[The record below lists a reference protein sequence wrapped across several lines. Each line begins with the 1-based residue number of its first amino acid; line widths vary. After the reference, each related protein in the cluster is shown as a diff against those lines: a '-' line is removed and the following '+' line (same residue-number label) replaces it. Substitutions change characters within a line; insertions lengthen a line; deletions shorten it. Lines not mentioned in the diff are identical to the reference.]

1 MGSHFENIC
10 EIRKSDQLGRFLSAK
25 RHIKPG
31 EMILSEEP
39 IIVGPYWDADISCLN
54 CLRSATRTCKR
65 CLKAPL
71 CRDCSGHDAAE
82 CNFYEQ
88 ATNLSKNF
96 LFDHF
101 NTVTP
106 IRCLLLYRRDKAKF
120 QQMMEMESH
129 CEKRKGTEIWNIHQ
143 QYVVEPLMCEAAF
156 HALDDL
162 EINAD
167 LLQQICG
174 ILDVNTFEIRGN
186 MDSQGVQMNNLARGL
201 YPCTSLMTHN
211 CQTNTLI
218 AVDGMSKLRL
228 YASVSINA
236 GDLLY
241 YNYTRVLFSTFER
254 QTHLEKGK
262 YFICTCSRCKDPTEF
277 GTHLSSIK
285 CTECNTGLC
294 LFYDQV
300 PKWECNVCGYQMAR
314 EYVNRV
320 MCEAREDVS
329 SCALDIRI
337 LEKVI
342 GKHSK
347 TLNPHHSLVLEA
359 KQSLA
364 GELRSLC
371 MSYDTQNVPR
381 QALKRRLE
389 LCEEMLTI
397 LRVLDP
403 GISRLTGIA
412 LYEYQ
417 AALVELSRRNHDTGE
432 ITTLDLQTSLKTAE
446 SALKE
451 AISMLLFEHPTT
463 PEGHLT
469 KKAMCELK
477 TLREDVQNVQAMI
490 EDEQTLQK
498 YCFKGTSIV
507 KKYKK

>member
-1 MGSHFENIC
+1 
-10 EIRKSDQLGRFLSAK
+10 
-25 RHIKPG
+25 
-31 EMILSEEP
+31 
-39 IIVGPYWDADISCLN
+39 
-54 CLRSATRTCKR
+54 
-65 CLKAPL
+65 
-71 CRDCSGHDAAE
+71 
-82 CNFYEQ
+82 
-88 ATNLSKNF
+88 
-96 LFDHF
+96 
-101 NTVTP
+101 
-106 IRCLLLYRRDKAKF
+106 
-120 QQMMEMESH
+120 
-129 CEKRKGTEIWNIHQ
+129 
-143 QYVVEPLMCEAAF
+143 
-156 HALDDL
+156 
-162 EINAD
+162 
-167 LLQQICG
+167 
-174 ILDVNTFEIRGN
+174 
-186 MDSQGVQMNNLARGL
+186 
-201 YPCTSLMTHN
+201 
-211 CQTNTLI
+211 
-218 AVDGMSKLRL
+218 
-228 YASVSINA
+228 
-236 GDLLY
+236 
-241 YNYTRVLFSTFER
+241 
-254 QTHLEKGK
+254 
-262 YFICTCSRCKDPTEF
+262 
-277 GTHLSSIK
+277 
-285 CTECNTGLC
+285 
-294 LFYDQV
+294 
-300 PKWECNVCGYQMAR
+300 MAR
-314 EYVNRV
+314 DYVNRV
-320 MCEAREDVS
+320 MCDAREDVS
-329 SCALDIRI
+329 CCALDIRN

-432 ITTLDLQTSLKTAE
+432 ITTLDMQASLKTAE

-463 PEGHLT
+463 PEGQLT

-498 YCFKGTSIV
+498 YSLKGSSTA